1 MYVYVHISVYK
12 NLHLPWAVR
21 INSLGNSRGVPS
33 FFTQS
38 QKTAM
43 PFSYSKNRPPNELKE
58 RRDRKKEEEE
68 EEEATTNSVRTRSPP
83 LPNTNTTTTQ
93 KVLT

>member
-1 MYVYVHISVYK
+1 MGCPNKFLRKFQRSPFF
-12 NLHLPWAVR
+12 LHSKSE
-21 INSLGNSRGVPS
+21 NSNA
-33 FFTQS
+33 FFLF
-38 QKTAM
+38 QKQA
-43 PFSYSKNRPPNELKE
+43 PNELKE